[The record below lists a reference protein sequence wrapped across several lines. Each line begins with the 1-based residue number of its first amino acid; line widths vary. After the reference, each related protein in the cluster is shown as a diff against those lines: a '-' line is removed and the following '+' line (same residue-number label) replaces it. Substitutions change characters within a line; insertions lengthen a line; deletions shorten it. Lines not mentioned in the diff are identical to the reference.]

1 MDGYKFVGASTDDV
15 ETSFLQ
21 LIGDAVKNHV
31 TKGTTFYTV
40 DPKNPL
46 TGTLEPGNVSNLILS
61 VSSGRNITVQWTNP
75 IEIKRKISNLPFF
88 YKQKSPTTGRFFYFT
103 N

>member
-15 ETSFLQ
+15 ETGSLQ
-21 LIGDAVKNHV
+21 LTGDAVKNHV

-40 DPKNPL
+40 DPKNSL

-75 IEIKRKISNLPFF
+75 IEELLIVEYISDIKQVPILH
-88 YKQKSPTTGRFFYFT
+88 QIQV
-103 N
+103 